1 MRSTGRLV
9 LALAGILVAA
19 VTFSACENP
28 FDPIDKS
35 DEIRGLSFVGFS
47 LTWDKWD
54 SDPESDGVIV
64 TVDYS
69 NEFGDGLN
77 FHDKPHQVVIEFY
90 EQIFVDVETDDNG
103 NPVPNTGRPTF
114 GSLIFSFPIEHD
126 HSDDD
131 IRIPIEAYQ
140 GDLQRSGFDLNESA
154 IVFVTVR
161 VFPPWDIPQ
170 DELVAFQADQEVFV
184 PEPTAADPEG
194 LP

>member
-9 LALAGILVAA
+9 LALAVILVAA
-19 VTFSACENP
+19 VTFPACENP
-28 FDPIDKS
+28 FDPIDKT
-35 DEIRGLSFVGFS
+35 DEIRGLSFIDFS

-64 TVDYS
+64 TIDYS

-90 EQIFVDVETDDNG
+90 EQLLVGAEIDDNG

-114 GSLIFSFPIEHD
+114 GRLIFSFPIEHD

-131 IRIPIEAYQ
+131 IRIPIEAYE
-140 GDLQRSGFDLNESA
+140 GRLRDAGFADDESA
-154 IVFVTVR
+154 VAFVVVR
-161 VFPPWDIPQ
+161 VFPPKAVPQ
-170 DELVAFQADQEVFV
+170 EELVAFLADQEIFV
-184 PEPTAADPEG
+184 PEPTAAAEG
-194 LP
+194 ELP